1 MARLSIKK
9 YRDMKINSAQNADP
23 YELVQMVLNAILG
36 KITAASACIKRNDV
50 PAKGQL
56 ISECITLIGS
66 LDESLD
72 MENGGEISANLSA
85 LYNFCSSHLVAANA
99 QNDTTKLDEVH
110 SIILTVKEA
119 WDQIPKPTRDEYL
132 EKKQVNG

>member
-1 MARLSIKK
+1 MARLSIQK

-23 YELVQMVLNAILG
+23 YELVQMVLSAILG
-36 KITAASACIKRNDV
+36 KITAASACIKRNDI
-50 PAKGQL
+50 PEKGRL
-56 ISECITLIGS
+56 ISESITLIGS

-72 MENGGEISANLSA
+72 MESGGEISANLSA
-85 LYNFCSSHLVAANA
+85 LYNFCSTHLVTANA
-99 QNDTTKLDEVH
+99 ENDVSKLDEVH

-132 EKKQVNG
+132 EKKQAIG